1 MLLRLSTVRAKLT
14 TLVALSAL
22 ASLAAILALSWIMHR
37 QLVDEVDDR
46 VPEAVRGFDLELAD
60 DLRDLSAT
68 VRDLDAQAAVEEALR
83 SRSIEAASAAGRVF
97 HEEYPE
103 IDLAMFDAQGDL
115 VMQLGLNAPL
125 RRLADLPELG
135 GLHGTEELRA
145 VTPHG
150 CEHPT
155 SGAPAGLVVARRVGE
170 AGVVVGCIPLDA
182 DFAINASSKLGVEV
196 TILDPDGARVAATPR
211 FPQRSVADVTLAPLL
226 VDEGSQEWALAR
238 VEPPQLAGRTGK
250 YAVVLA
256 LDVTDVR
263 GIVRQN
269 MLIAGLFLFAA
280 ALFSIIMGARLAS
293 LMSRALSRV
302 NDALRKLEQQEY
314 VHVDAIKT
322 GDELEDL
329 ALGFNTMVDG
339 LKERDKLRT
348 TFGKYMTQTVMDHL
362 LAGKVAL
369 GGESITVTIL
379 FSDIRSFTS
388 ISEKMDAQSLVGLL
402 NEYFTEMVSIVMEE
416 DGVVDKY
423 IGDAIMAVF
432 GAPVNKPDDAIRA
445 VRAAVRM
452 REALAHLNV
461 RLAERGVPE
470 LKTGIGI
477 HTGEVVAGN
486 IGSEARMEYTVIGD
500 AVNLASRLESSTK
513 EMGVN
518 VLISDETYEL
528 VKDVT
533 VARPLREITVK
544 GRVKPV
550 LAYEVTAIKDAHER
564 PPEGAPR
571 SRRGVAPS
579 GP

>member
-14 TLVALSAL
+14 MLVALSAL
-22 ASLAAILALSWIMHR
+22 ASLAALLVLSWIMHR

-68 VRDLDAQAAVEEALR
+68 VRDLDSQAAVEEALR
-83 SRSIEAASAAGRVF
+83 NRSADAARAAAQVF

-103 IDLAMFDAQGDL
+103 IDIAMFDASGQLL
-115 VMQLGLNAPL
+115 VQLGLAAPL
-125 RRLADLPELG
+125 HALSDLPDLAA
-135 GLHGTEELRA
+135 LHGTDELRL

-155 SGAPAGLVVARRVGE
+155 SQAPAGLVVARRVGE
-170 AGVVVGCIPLDA
+170 AGVVMGCIPLDA
-182 DFAINASSKLGVEV
+182 DFATNASSKLGVEV
-196 TILDPDGARVAATPR
+196 MIVDPQGEHVASTPR
-211 FPQRSVADVTLAPLL
+211 FPKRSVADVTMTPLL
-226 VDEGSQEWALAR
+226 ADEGAQEWALAR
-238 VEPPQLAGRTGK
+238 VEPAALVGRTGRFG
-250 YAVVLA
+250 VILA
-256 LDVTDVR
+256 LDVTDIR
-263 GIVRQN
+263 AIVRQN
-269 MLIAGLFLFAA
+269 MVVAGAFLFAA
-280 ALFSIIMGARLAS
+280 AAFSIVMGARLAS
-293 LMSRALSRV
+293 LMSRALARV
-302 NDALRKLEQQEY
+302 NTALRKLEQQEY

-379 FSDIRSFTS
+379 FSDIRSFTT
-388 ISEKMDAQSLVGLL
+388 ISEKMDAQQLVGLL
-402 NEYFTEMVSIVMEE
+402 NEYFTEMVTIVMEE

-432 GAPVNKPDDAIRA
+432 GAPVNKPDDAVRA

-452 REALAHLNV
+452 RAALAKLNV
-461 RLAERGVPE
+461 RLAARGIPE

-500 AVNLASRLESSTK
+500 AVNLASRLESATK

-518 VLISDETYEL
+518 VLMSDETYEL
-528 VKDVT
+528 VKDAA

-550 LAYEVTAIKDAHER
+550 LAYEVTATKDPIE
-564 PPEGAPR
+564 E
-571 SRRGVAPS
+571 APS
-579 GP
+579 GPRSAPASRRG